1 MKCNQCGS
9 LIPSDSEF
17 CPFCGA
23 RLNTAVTAAE
33 DETCEPDVQPPETP
47 SAIPPEPET
56 AVVDT
61 TNNASA
67 SFPVVNPYSG
77 QEETVFDEVPVTHTE
92 PAAESKPESRA
103 KKEPRKRY
111 CKKCGALLLENGK
124 KCPVCS
130 QNKRRK
136 FYKRCGAEI
145 PQGMHKCMSCGS
157 AGNGRKVVKSL
168 VISFAAIC
176 FAALAV
182 LCVYQH
188 YRIADA
194 ESRLEKLEN
203 DCSAYE
209 LKNTALQNK
218 FDDLNNR
225 YEACYD
231 ELVDA
236 YDAINACESY
246 VVFVSRDGTKIYHR
260 YYCKNLNTQNYFV
273 LTLGYADLRKYQP
286 CEKCIKYATYD
297 DVEVHG
303 K

>member
-1 MKCNQCGS
+1 M
-9 LIPSDSEF
+9 IPNDSEF
-17 CPFCGA
+17 CPFCGT
-23 RLNTAVTAAE
+23 RLNAAVTAAE

-47 SAIPPEPET
+47 STTPPEPET
-56 AVVDT
+56 AVADEAD
-61 TNNASA
+61 NASA

-92 PAAESKPESRA
+92 PATESKPESRA

-111 CKKCGALLLENGK
+111 CKKCGALLPENGK

-130 QNKRRK
+130 KNKRRK
-136 FYKRCGAEI
+136 FCKHCGVEI
-145 PQGMHKCMSCGS
+145 PHGMHKCMSCGS
-157 AGNGRKVVKSL
+157 AGNGRKVIKLL
-168 VISFAAIC
+168 VFSFAAIC

-231 ELVDA
+231 ELIDA
-236 YDAINACESY
+236 YDAIDACEDF
-246 VVFVSRDGTKIYHR
+246 VVFISNDGPDEYHR
-260 YYCKNLNTQNYFV
+260 YDCTSLNSQDYFV
-273 LTLGYADLRKYQP
+273 LTREYAKLCQYDSCKR
-286 CEKCIKYATYD
+286 CIKYATFD
-297 DVEVHG
+297 DVVVHG